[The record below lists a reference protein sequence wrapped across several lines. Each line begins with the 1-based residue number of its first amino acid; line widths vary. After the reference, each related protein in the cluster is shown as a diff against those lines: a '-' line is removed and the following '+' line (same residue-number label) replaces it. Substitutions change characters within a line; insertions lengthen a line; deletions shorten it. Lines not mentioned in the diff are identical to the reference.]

1 MQHKKY
7 FSLLIFIFLIAGC
20 GNNNHKKSYTGVLEG
35 TSINVPALTGGEI
48 INMLISTGDE
58 VKKGQRLA
66 IIDSTEL
73 VYQRERLQ
81 ATLTELDVQTKIAG
95 TSLASAKKNL
105 AYVEEKHQRVAKLY
119 KNKSIPKQNLDDINN
134 QLQNVKSAFTT
145 AQVQLQ
151 SIAARREQLQAQIK
165 IIEKKINDTVV
176 ISPRNGIVVSKYFEA
191 GEAVPPFSPLV
202 EIIDISKMTTKIYI
216 SEKQLAKVKHGQ
228 QASVS
233 IDGLDREFSGRVS
246 WVSPKAEFTPKN
258 ILTPETRTS
267 LVYAVKITIEN
278 EDGVLKHGMP
288 VVVELGN

>member
-1 MQHKKY
+1 MRLKTH

-20 GNNNHKKSYTGVLEG
+20 GNNNHKNSYTGVLEG

-48 INMLISTGDE
+48 IDMFISTGDE

-73 VYQRERLQ
+73 VYQRGRLQ
-81 ATLTELDVQTKIAG
+81 ATLTELDVQNKIAG
-95 TSLASAKKNL
+95 TGLANAKKNL
-105 AYVEEKHQRVAKLY
+105 AYVEERQKRVEKLY

-134 QLQNVKSAFTT
+134 QLQNVKSAHTT
-145 AQVQLQ
+145 AQEKLQ
-151 SIAARREQLQAQIK
+151 SIAARQEQLLAQIK

-176 ISPRNGIVVSKYFEA
+176 IAPRNGIVVSKFFEA
-191 GEAVPPFSPLV
+191 GEAVPPFSPLL
-202 EIIDISKMTTKIYI
+202 EIIDIRKMTTKIYI
-216 SEKQLAKVKHGQ
+216 SEKQLATVKHGQ

-233 IDGLDREFSGRVS
+233 IDGLDRKFSGRIS
-246 WVSPKAEFTPKN
+246 WISPKAEFTPKN

-278 EDGVLKHGMP
+278 KDGVLKHGMP
-288 VVVELGN
+288 VVINLSD